1 MILRPPRSTLF
12 PYTTLFRSDRA
23 GSREGRAGH
32 RQHRQAAD
40 PPQGEQGRVTF
51 AERQL
56 DRRVEE
62 LERVVARLLEE
73 RDGERPAPKPTDN
86 PYYTEWL
93 LAQSRRV

>member
-1 MILRPPRSTLF
+1 M
-12 PYTTLFRSDRA
+12 
-23 GSREGRAGH
+23 
-32 RQHRQAAD
+32 
-40 PPQGEQGRVTF
+40 TF